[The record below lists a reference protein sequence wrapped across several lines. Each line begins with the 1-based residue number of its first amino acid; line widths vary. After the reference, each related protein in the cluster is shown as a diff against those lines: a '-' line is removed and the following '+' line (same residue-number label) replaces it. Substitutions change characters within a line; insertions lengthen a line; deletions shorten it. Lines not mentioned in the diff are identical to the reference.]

1 MEKTAIKGKTAT
13 SEEREW
19 VDSTLVKIEKLEAAG
34 QLHLPKNYSA
44 ANALRSAWLAI
55 QDVKNIDKRP
65 ALEVCTKS
73 SICNA
78 MLDTVIQGL
87 NPGKNQ
93 VYYIVYGDK
102 LQATRSY
109 LGTMT
114 VAKRQEEFLDIE
126 ADVVRKGD
134 TFQISKSHGNWVIE
148 KHESA
153 FENIDSEIIGAYCI
167 ITRKDGSQYTDVMTI
182 KQIQTSWSKAKTN
195 KVQQDFPDQMAKR
208 TVINRACKYFICTSD
223 DSDLVMESFV
233 QSGDYFENSSIP
245 TLGTKDNNGLAEL
258 NAELARD
265 VPSKLSDTSKVVDIP
280 VEEIK
285 SCEEKEE
292 EVTPDD
298 NGQIRVD

>member
-258 NAELARD
+258 NAEFARD
-265 VPSKLSDTSKVVDIP
+265 VPSKLADTSKVVDIP